1 MKLWLKMQKLY
12 YKQIKIQ
19 LHLEKAQRKSNLMFS
34 QIILSHLLINSFED
48 IQISSAS
55 TSIEGTHW
63 TEIE

>member
-1 MKLWLKMQKLY
+1 MQKLY

-55 TSIEGTHW
+55 TSIEGTN
-63 TEIE
+63 